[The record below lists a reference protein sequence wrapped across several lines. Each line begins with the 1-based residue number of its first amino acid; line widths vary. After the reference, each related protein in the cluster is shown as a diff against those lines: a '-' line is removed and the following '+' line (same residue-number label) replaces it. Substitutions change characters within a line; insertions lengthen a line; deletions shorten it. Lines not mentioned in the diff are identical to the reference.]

1 MYYVARKKEEKP
13 DAPINLDVAY
23 DIYIYIY
30 IYIMCIL
37 CQSGNGNKHH

>member
-1 MYYVARKKEEKP
+1 MYYVTRKKEEKP

-30 IYIMCIL
+30 IIGIL
-37 CQSGNGNKHH
+37 CQSGNGNKHQ